1 MIANLQVSESAN
13 LGLTYRITPKVDFTA
28 SAFASRSSGLNGSPT
43 STTLNP
49 LLQPFTQNSSSYGAN
64 ASINYVITPFIAAN
78 LSYTHTRTL
87 QANFLT
93 PSDVVLLAL
102 NFNPY

>member
-1 MIANLQVSESAN
+1 MTV
-13 LGLTYRITPKVDFTA
+13 
-28 SAFASRSSGLNGSPT
+28 
-43 STTLNP
+43 NP
-49 LLQPFTQNSSSYGAN
+49 LFQPFTQNSSAYGAN
-64 ASINYVITPFIAAN
+64 ASLNYAITPFISAN

-93 PSDVVLLAL
+93 PSDVVLLAV